1 MENVVWHEIKEDK
14 NGKKYGYPKV
24 EGDYLTVVVHEG
36 VNYYNVRRYCK
47 DVSKLHTLSD
57 NNNKRKGFV
66 IKDSVIGIN
75 LIAKVTAWCELPSY
89 KPQ

>member
-24 EGDYLTVVVHEG
+24 EGDYLTVVVYEG
-36 VNYYNVRRYCK
+36 VNYYNVLKFCK
-47 DVSKLHTLSD
+47 DVSKLRTLSD
-57 NNNKRKGFV
+57 EENKRMGFV
-66 IKDSVIGIN
+66 AKDHIFGIN
-75 LIAKVTAWCELPSY
+75 LIARVTAWCELPSY